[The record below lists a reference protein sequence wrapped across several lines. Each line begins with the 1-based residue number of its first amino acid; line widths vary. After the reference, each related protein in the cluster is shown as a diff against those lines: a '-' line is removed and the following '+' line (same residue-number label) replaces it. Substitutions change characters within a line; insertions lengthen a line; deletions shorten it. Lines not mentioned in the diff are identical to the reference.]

1 MGGFATITSKIEF
14 VKKFP
19 HITVLNCID
28 LSPTVKLD
36 EEAFDCFL
44 TYMNHSLDLE
54 EKFIYAGNGKGN
66 YFFFFSLLTLIASC
80 AEGIYASEEADA
92 GSFLTVVIEPMII
105 DDRILINHEVNLECT
120 KDLPKCPVEFT
131 TFSKKRS
138 ICRSVLEVKTKE
150 MYGNY
155 EETKYQ
161 LFAQLVVAMEKN
173 MENTPAV
180 EDAIFG
186 AFAST
191 DHVLFA
197 VIELDASEKFH
208 IRHTKLLTFCQYG
221 GKSDTIR
228 VFNAE
233 TSKLAMEYYFSMVMN
248 DGKHRKINHAEIQT
262 SIDAFRSKGTAN
274 ELIRK
279 ESIRKRRE
287 IEQQCRDLQERE
299 IGHKQREKELERKR
313 RDLQERNEELERKL
327 LDLEEREEL
336 LERQSKRA
344 RKNFSDSPRER
355 EDEPAQH

>member
-1 MGGFATITSKIEF
+1 MGGFATITSKSKF

-19 HITVLNCID
+19 HIKVLKSS
-28 LSPTVKLD
+28 LAPTVKLD

-54 EKFIYAGNGKGN
+54 EKFIYAGNEKGN
-66 YFFFFSLLTLIASC
+66 YFFFFSLLTFIASC
-80 AEGIYASEEADA
+80 AEGIYASEKADA
-92 GSFLTVVIEPMII
+92 GSALTVGIVPMII
-105 DDRILINHEVNLECT
+105 DDGILINHEVNLECA
-120 KDLPKCPVEFT
+120 KDLPKGPVEFT
-131 TFSKKRS
+131 TFSKNRS
-138 ICRSVLEVKTKE
+138 ICRSVLEMKTNE

-155 EETKYQ
+155 KETKFQ

-173 MENTPAV
+173 MENIPAV

-248 DGKHRKINHAEIQT
+248 DGKHRKINHSEIQT
-262 SIDAFRSKGTAN
+262 SIDAFHSKGTAN

-279 ESIRKRRE
+279 ESLRKRRE

-299 IGHKQREKELERKR
+299 AELERQLQN
-313 RDLQERNEELERKL
+313 LQERNEELKRHL
-327 LDLEEREEL
+327 QEREE
-336 LERQSKRA
+336 EQRQSKSA
-344 RKNFSDSPRER
+344 RMN
-355 EDEPAQH
+355 